1 MSLIASFVN
10 EMADA
15 VSGNLQ
21 SADPFLRS
29 RLAITDRA
37 VTNGLSKLSI
47 RDCYCGGL
55 RQLFHFLTDALKYRF
70 QVADIFIE

>member
-37 VTNGLSKLSI
+37 VTNGLSKLSVLI
-47 RDCYCGGL
+47 R
-55 RQLFHFLTDALKYRF
+55 
-70 QVADIFIE
+70 